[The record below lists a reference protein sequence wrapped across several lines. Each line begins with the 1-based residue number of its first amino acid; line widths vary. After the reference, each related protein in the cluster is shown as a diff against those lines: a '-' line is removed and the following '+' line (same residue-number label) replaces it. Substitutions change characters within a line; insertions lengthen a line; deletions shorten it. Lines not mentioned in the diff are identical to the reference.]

1 MSYDIVIKGAL
12 VFDGTGKPPRVEDVA
27 IKDGKIAERGG
38 QISAKGAGQ
47 VLNGAG
53 LWLMPGLIDIHTHYD
68 LEVELAP
75 GLVES
80 VRHGTTTVVASNCSL
95 GLAFGNQRR
104 DGADPIVDCFA
115 RVENV
120 PKSVLRKVA
129 DVVDW
134 DNSQDYLEHLD
145 TLPLGP
151 NLAPMIPHS
160 MLRIEV
166 MGLEDSISRQP
177 TQAELSQMCDLL
189 EDGMR
194 QGYVGFSTDALPFH
208 YLANDPNRRRK
219 IPCQYM
225 EYDELKTLTD
235 VVRHYDRVWQAT
247 PPKDNPLDVLRCFAL
262 TSARL
267 HGGKTLK
274 VTAVAA
280 MELETNRSL
289 LKLGKVLATVLN
301 SKVMGGRFHLQSLA
315 APFKTWA
322 DGPITPLSEEILPL
336 RRLNEPD
343 IEDRAGRQAFYD
355 DPEWVASFKKMWHRG
370 KTGFGPARIARVL
383 KLEQYGLTRDL
394 RDMVVDQSPV
404 PTWQGECMDD
414 IYGRLKIWQRSGRGV
429 LAEDERRAFETFP
442 KPVGDDADFFLHLLR
457 QWDTDLRWYTTSAN
471 SDPATVKE
479 LSMDTRFLPGFSDAG
494 AHLTNM
500 AFYDVNLRALQMAAE
515 DGVET
520 VSFMVRRLTRDPAE
534 FFCLPVGGLEV
545 GDQADIT
552 VVNPATLRMWDS
564 DASMEWHYRDAFEHH
579 QLVNRS
585 PGVVRWTIIGGKVAW
600 DGDDATPALGVEKMG
615 RCLTAR

>member
-1 MSYDIVIKGAL
+1 MGYDIVIKGAL
-12 VFDGTGKPPRVEDVA
+12 VFDGTGAKPVVEDIAVT
-27 IKDGKIAERGG
+27 DGKIAARG
-38 QISAKGAGQ
+38 QIATRDARR
-47 VLNGAG
+47 VLHGAG
-53 LWLMPGLIDIHTHYD
+53 LWLMPGLLDIHTHYD
-68 LEVELAP
+68 LEVELGP
-75 GLVES
+75 GLAES
-80 VRHGTTTVVASNCSL
+80 VRHGVTTVVASNCSL

-120 PKSVLRKVA
+120 PKSVLEKVA

-134 DNSQDYLEHLD
+134 DNSADYLAHLD
-145 TLPLGP
+145 SLPLGP

-166 MGLEDSISRQP
+166 MGMQDSISRQP
-177 TQAELSQMCDLL
+177 TQAELSKMCDLL

-225 EYDELKTLTD
+225 EYEELKTLTD

-247 PPKDNPLDVLRCFAL
+247 PPKDNPLDVLRQFAL
-262 TSARL
+262 TSSRL

-280 MELETNRSL
+280 MELETNRGL
-289 LKLGKVLATVLN
+289 LKLGGVLASVLN
-301 SKVMGGRFHLQSLA
+301 SRFMGGRFHLQSLA

-322 DGPITPLSEEILPL
+322 DGPITPLSEEIVPL

-343 IEDRAGRQAFYD
+343 IEDRAGRQALYD
-355 DPEWVASFKKMWHRG
+355 DPTWVESFRRMWHRG
-370 KTGFGPARIARVL
+370 KSGFGPARIARVL
-383 KLEQYGLTRDL
+383 KLEQYGLTRNL
-394 RDMVVDQSPV
+394 GDMVVDQSPV
-404 PTWQGECMDD
+404 PTWRGHKMSD
-414 IYGRLKIWQRSGRGV
+414 IFSRLQTWQRSGTGA
-429 LAEDERRAFETFP
+429 LADDERAAFGTFP

-457 QWDTDLRWYTTSAN
+457 QWATDLRWYTTSAN
-471 SDPATVKE
+471 KTVATVKR
-479 LSMDTRFLPGFSDAG
+479 LSLDKRFLPGFSDAG

-500 AFYDVNLRALQMAAE
+500 AFYDVNLRAIQMAAE

-520 VSFMVRRLTRDPAE
+520 VAYMIKRLTRDPAE
-534 FFCLPVGGLEV
+534 FFRMGVGTLDIGA
-545 GDQADIT
+545 QADIT
-552 VVNPATLRMWDS
+552 VINPATLRMWDS
-564 DASMEWHYRDAFEHH
+564 ESNTQWHYRELFGHH

-585 PGVVRWTIIGGKVAW
+585 DGVVRWTLIAGKLAW
-600 DGDDATPALGVEKMG
+600 DGDAPTAALGVEKMG
-615 RCLTAR
+615 RCLTAV

>member
-12 VFDGTGKPPRVEDVA
+12 VFDGTGQNPRVEDIAVS
-27 IKDGKIAERGG
+27 DGKIAARG
-38 QISAKGAGQ
+38 QIAAAEGET

-68 LEVELAP
+68 LEVEIAP
-75 GLVES
+75 GLSES

-95 GLAFGNQRR
+95 GLAFGNQRE

-120 PKSVLRKVA
+120 PKSVLSQVA

-134 DNSQDYLEHLD
+134 DNSADYLAHLD

-160 MLRIEV
+160 MLRIQV
-166 MGLEDSISRQP
+166 MGMEQSISRQP

-208 YLANDPNRRRK
+208 YLANDPNRQKK

-225 EYDELKTLTD
+225 EYGELKTLTD
-235 VVRHYDRVWQAT
+235 IVRHYDRVWQAT
-247 PPKDNPLDVLRCFAL
+247 PPKDNPLDVLRSFAL
-262 TSARL
+262 TSSRL

-289 LKLGKVLATVLN
+289 LKLGRFMTNVLN
-301 SKVMGGRFHLQSLA
+301 SRFMGGNFRLQSLA

-322 DGPITPLSEEILPL
+322 DGPITPLSEEIIPL

-343 IEDRAGRQAFYD
+343 IEDHEGRQAIYN
-355 DPEWVASFKKMWHRG
+355 DPAWIKSFRDMWNAGKK
-370 KTGFGPARIARVL
+370 GFGPARVARLL
-383 KLEQYGLTRDL
+383 KVEQYGLTREL
-394 RDMVVDQSPV
+394 RDMVVDQSPI
-404 PTWQGECMDD
+404 PSWQGQKMSD
-414 IYGRLKIWQRSGRGV
+414 IYGRLQVWQRSGRGA
-429 LAEDERRAFETFP
+429 LADDEKAAFETFP
-442 KPVGDDADFFLHLLR
+442 KPAGDDADFFLHLLR
-457 QWDTDLRWYTTSAN
+457 TWDTALRWYTTSAN
-471 SDPATVKE
+471 KDLATVKE
-479 LSMDTRFLPGFSDAG
+479 LSLDDRFLPGFSDAG

-500 AFYDVNLRALQMAAE
+500 AFYDVNLRAIQMAAE

-520 VSFMVRRLTRDPAE
+520 VAYMVRRLTRDPAD
-534 FFCLPVGGLEV
+534 FFDLDVGTLEV
-545 GDQADIT
+545 GAQADIT
-552 VVNPATLRMWDS
+552 VINPATLRMYDS
-564 DASMEWHYRDAFEHH
+564 DANVEWHYRERFEHH

-585 PGVVRWTIIGGKVAW
+585 PKVVRWTIIGGKLAW
-600 DGDDATPALGVEKMG
+600 DGDDVTPALGVEKMG